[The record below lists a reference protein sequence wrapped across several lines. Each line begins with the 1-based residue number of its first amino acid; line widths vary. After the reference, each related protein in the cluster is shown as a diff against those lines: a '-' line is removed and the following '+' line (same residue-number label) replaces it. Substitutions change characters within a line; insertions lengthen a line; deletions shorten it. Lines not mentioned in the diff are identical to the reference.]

1 MKALF
6 VCFGCLSNTGRLT
19 GIAGLRSIEKIGI
32 DKANIF
38 CLAALA
44 TKGKLVMDK
53 TKEAE
58 KIIVIDGCPLKC
70 ARKIVEGSGFKINH
84 YVNLVEDLGF
94 EKGKPLDY
102 TEKDVEKVTN
112 EILKFLTDED
122 ENV

>member
-19 GIAGLRSIEKIGI
+19 GVAGLKAIEKIGI
-32 DKANIF
+32 DKANIS

-58 KIIVIDGCPLKC
+58 KIVVDGCPLKC
-70 ARKIVEGSGFKINH
+70 AKKIIEYSGFKIDQ
-84 YVNLVEDLGF
+84 YINLVEDLHF

-102 TEKDVEKVTN
+102 TDEDFETVVN
-112 EILKFLTDED
+112 EILRVLGKIG
-122 ENV
+122 

>member
-19 GIAGLRSIEKIGI
+19 GIAGMKAIKKVGL

-44 TKGKLVMDK
+44 TGGKLVIDK

-58 KIIVIDGCPLKC
+58 KIVVVDGCPLKC
-70 ARKIVEGSGFKINH
+70 AKRIVENSGFKIGN
-84 YVNLVEDLGF
+84 YINLVEDLGF
-94 EKGKPLDY
+94 QKGKPLDY
-102 TEKDVEKVTN
+102 TEEDVEKVTN
-112 EILKFLTDED
+112 EILKILGG
-122 ENV
+122 VK

>member
-19 GIAGLRSIEKIGI
+19 GVAGLKAIEKIGV

-38 CLAALA
+38 CLGALA

-58 KIIVIDGCPLKC
+58 KIVVVDGCSLEC
-70 ARKIVEGSGFKINH
+70 AKKIVEGSGFKIDN
-84 YVNLVEDLGF
+84 YINLVENLGF
-94 EKGKPLDY
+94 QKGKPLDY
-102 TEKDVEKVTN
+102 TEEDVEKVVN
-112 EILKFLTDED
+112 EILKVLGGD
-122 ENV
+122 

>member
-19 GIAGLRSIEKIGI
+19 GVAGLKAIEKIGI
-32 DKANIF
+32 DKANIS

-58 KIIVIDGCPLKC
+58 KIVVVDGCPLKC
-70 ARKIVEGSGFKINH
+70 AKKIVEDSGFKIDQ
-84 YVNLVEDLGF
+84 YINLVEDLHF

-102 TEKDVEKVTN
+102 TDEDVETVVN
-112 EILKFLTDED
+112 EILRVLGKIG
-122 ENV
+122 